1 MKNTGVSKIDE
12 KNGLPTDFIIDDD
25 YKMEFN
31 DNGQVSGA
39 EIGKSHTNYQSE
51 NIQFND
57 NDEYQ
62 SIRPTQKCASESDH
76 DDPIFMAKN

>member
-51 NIQFND
+51 NI
-57 NDEYQ
+57 
-62 SIRPTQKCASESDH
+62 
-76 DDPIFMAKN
+76 